1 VNARPDLRA
10 SVSVAAALRRVTIL
24 LLVGVLACVAAGCG
38 EGDEASGEP
47 DTVATDTVGTD
58 VSGDFGSEEDCL
70 ALTYASDE
78 LELSFT
84 VAASVRQGGFEPG
97 DDFQPLVDR
106 APDEIRPDLEV
117 LADAYRAYDAV
128 LRESYLQAGQ
138 PPSPEQLLEQARAS
152 VDQEELTAAFERLST
167 WAEENCPQ
175 TGG

>member
-1 VNARPDLRA
+1 M
-10 SVSVAAALRRVTIL
+10 RRVSIL
-24 LLVGVLACVAAGCG
+24 LFVGVLACVAAGCG
-38 EGDEASGEP
+38 GGNEASSET
-47 DTVATDTVGTD
+47 DTVATDIAGTD
-58 VSGDFGSEEDCL
+58 VSSDFGSEEDCL

-84 VAASVRQGGFEPG
+84 VAASFGQRGFEPG

-117 LADAYRAYDAV
+117 LADAYGAYDAV
-128 LRESYLQAGQ
+128 LRESDLEAGE

-152 VDQEELTAAFERLST
+152 VDQEELTAAFERLNT
-167 WAEENCPQ
+167 WAEEHCPQ